1 MLILLRKHE
10 NNTEKIGH
18 EMAFSRAILGQ
29 ILAILG
35 ISDQKNDQPVFEGK
49 SLLVHA
55 MVHPMDS
62 KSKNNFLLKYIDS
75 INKVYI
81 QCE

>member
-1 MLILLRKHE
+1 MDLQKF
-10 NNTEKIGH
+10 EKIGH

-49 SLLVHA
+49 SLLL
-55 MVHPMDS
+55 PG
-62 KSKNNFLLKYIDS
+62 KLL
-75 INKVYI
+75 V
-81 QCE
+81 